1 MGHRTDPHRIEQ
13 PVRQRDRRRQMAER
27 EDAVDI
33 IRLIRSIQKGQNQTD
48 CFCSGIVDCNKLH
61 CPWRKYCLD

>member
-1 MGHRTDPHRIEQ
+1 MGHRIDPQRVERPAHRGEL
-13 PVRQRDRRRQMAER
+13 RRQISER

-33 IRLIRSIQKGQNQTD
+33 IRLIRSIQKDQDQTD
-48 CFCSGIVDCNKLH
+48 CFCTGHADCDELT